1 MHPGRPLQRKQAI
14 RITWALWTASIIFT
28 LPYIYHMKIRTYLD
42 ICGEF
47 CTEKWPNN
55 NSKRIYTFLVLLA
68 QAFIPFSIMAACYR
82 AVFAFLRKRA
92 HTRLTSIQQQSN
104 MLYLL
109 AATAGAESTQH
120 KEQLTHLFQQKK
132 KIALQKRRVT
142 IILVSMVVI
151 FALSSLPHN
160 IVNLIT
166 EFDSEYEV
174 MNIGGTDISY
184 IVNLFSHCMAMTSCV
199 TNPILYA
206 FLNPEFREFILKSI
220 KWAPEFV
227 SRGFQPTQ
235 TSAV

>member
-1 MHPGRPLQRKQAI
+1 
-14 RITWALWTASIIFT
+14 
-28 LPYIYHMKIRTYLD
+28 MKIRTYDSLN

-47 CTEKWPNN
+47 CTEKWPNKT
-55 NSKRIYTFLVLLA
+55 SKIIYTILVLIA
-68 QAFIPFSIMAACYR
+68 QAFIPFSIMALCYLS
-82 AVFAFLRKRA
+82 VFSFLRQRA

-109 AATAGAESTQH
+109 AATAGGETSQH
-120 KEQLTHLFQQKK
+120 KEQLTHLFQQKQ

-151 FALSSLPHN
+151 FALTSLPHN

-166 EFDSEYEV
+166 EFDSEYDV
-174 MNIGGTDISY
+174 MILPDGTDISY
-184 IVNLFSHCMAMTSCV
+184 IINLFSHCMAMTSCV

-235 TSAV
+235 TSHV